1 MSPPLLS
8 QVLEVASD
16 VFGVAPSSLSAASSP
31 DTVENWDSVQHL
43 NLVLALEARFGVQI
57 NPEDIEKMKS
67 LGAIEQV
74 VAPLLPR

>member
-1 MSPPLLS
+1 MTPPLLS

>member
-1 MSPPLLS
+1 MTPPLLT

-31 DTVENWDSVQHL
+31 DSVENWDSVQHL

-57 NPEDIEKMKS
+57 NPEDIDKLKT
-67 LGAIEQV
+67 LGAAEKIL
-74 VAPLLPR
+74 ATLGAR